1 MARRASAA
9 SSVRSPRAD
18 VNGAASA
25 DASAVSGVY
34 IRQAA
39 EMVGATPS
47 SLRMWEQFGLLSPR
61 RTPSGYRVYTLAEI
75 ERLRRIRD
83 LVDEGVNLAGVRH
96 LLDEEAAA
104 TPQRT
109 EASKAQATDSVGR
122 NVHTWRVRHE
132 MTLRQVSELTGLSPS
147 YISAIERC
155 MASPTIASLQ
165 KLAKAFGTNVLTLL
179 GEAYQAPAT
188 PVTRAGQRP
197 ILESSKGVTIED
209 CSTAET
215 NLEPLLFVIQPGCG
229 SDGPLV
235 HEGEEFL
242 YVLEGELRLR
252 LDGVDDYD
260 LKQGDSMAYG
270 SMRQHQFSNHGQVP
284 TVVIWVNTPRT
295 F

>member
-1 MARRASAA
+1 MPAHAG
-9 SSVRSPRAD
+9 
-18 VNGAASA
+18 NGAGAG
-25 DASAVSGVY
+25 AVNGVY

-39 EMVGATPS
+39 EMVGASTS
-47 SLRMWEQFGLLSPR
+47 SLRMWEQFGLLSPQ
-61 RTPSGYRVYTLAEI
+61 RTPSGYRVYTLPEI

-83 LVDEGVNLAGVRH
+83 LVDEGINLAGVKH
-96 LLDEEAAA
+96 LLDEESAAA
-104 TPQRT
+104 LPRT
-109 EASKAQATDSVGR
+109 EAGKVQTTDSVGR
-122 NVHTWRVRHE
+122 NVRTWRVRHE
-132 MTLRQVSELTGLSPS
+132 MTLRQVSDLTGLSPS

-155 MASPTIASLQ
+155 IASPSIASLQ
-165 KLAKAFGTNVLTLL
+165 KLATAFGTNVLTLL
-179 GEAYQAPAT
+179 GESYQAPAT
-188 PVTRAGQRP
+188 PITRVGERP

-242 YVLEGELRLR
+242 YVMEGELRLR

-260 LKQGDSMAYG
+260 LKRGDSMAYN
-270 SMRQHQFSNHGQVP
+270 SMRQHQFSNHGDVL